1 MKIMGRKENNGKD
14 KYENNGAGKHKRRK
28 KIIQLRW
35 RRTNSIIKYQVSE
48 LTASDYKNCGNAFLI
63 NFQKKF
69 CPQLTFGLSILNFW
83 HVCLGVYFWKQSD
96 VRVSEKIPKI
106 GFSC

>member
-48 LTASDYKNCGNAFLI
+48 LMA
-63 NFQKKF
+63 
-69 CPQLTFGLSILNFW
+69 
-83 HVCLGVYFWKQSD
+83 
-96 VRVSEKIPKI
+96 
-106 GFSC
+106 

>member
-1 MKIMGRKENNGKD
+1 MGRKKNNGKD

-48 LTASDYKNCGNAFLI
+48 LTASDYKDCRNAFLI

-83 HVCLGVYFWKQSD
+83 HVCLGVYFWKQSY